1 MSDPGDYAVVP
12 SPLVRNLGVIRDSVA
27 EMERQI
33 KAGCNISYMHL
44 YNISKIR
51 CYLNKQSLA
60 CIIHAFVT
68 CRLDYGNALLC
79 GYTGTQIQKLQR
91 VQSVAARLISGHRK
105 YDHITPVL
113 KDIHWLPVV
122 QRINFKV
129 VITVYKAIHNT
140 APAYLQELIV
150 PYVPSRGLRS
160 QEHNLLCVPFTRS
173 TMAGSRAFSIAG
185 PTLWNAL
192 PQYLRDISDIANFK
206 RQLKTHLFAQ
216 HYGQ

>member
-1 MSDPGDYAVVP
+1 
-12 SPLVRNLGVIRDSVA
+12 
-27 EMERQI
+27 
-33 KAGCNISYMHL
+33 MHL

-51 CYLNKQSLA
+51 CYLDKQSLA
-60 CIIHAFVT
+60 CVIHAFVT

-79 GYTGTQIQKLQR
+79 GYPGTQIQKLQR
-91 VQSVAARLISGHRK
+91 VQNVAARLK
-105 YDHITPVL
+105 NL
-113 KDIHWLPVV
+113 HWLPIV
-122 QRINFKV
+122 QRIHFKV
-129 VITVYKAIHNT
+129 MITVFKAMHNT

-173 TMAGSRAFSIAG
+173 TLAGSRAFSIAG

-192 PQYLRDISDIANFK
+192 PQYLRDISDIAKFK